1 MVVSSQVPILSELT
15 WCPFC
20 VLKSIKIFDNECIEV
35 KRLKRKFDIF
45 CRKMR
50 STDSE
55 VRLQSHLYDNRE
67 TLKVK

>member
-1 MVVSSQVPILSELT
+1 M
-15 WCPFC
+15 PFRRSF
-20 VLKSIKIFDNECIEV
+20 VYSNRPRFFDDECIEV
-35 KRLKRKFDIF
+35 KLLKRKFDRV

-55 VRLQSHLYDNRE
+55 VRLQSHLYDNRV